1 MLKEGW
7 LFFKSFI
14 KQNKLCLIGS
24 ILLLV
29 TVPPLTIFALIDSA
43 YHVES
48 HVLQQFFYLGLFPLM
63 LLGLALFCV
72 GIFISR
78 QGFFSTE
85 TIKELVQKADKAK
98 VLKETALVTSV
109 ILTVVLI
116 CMGAIVYSA
125 YHYTESVN
133 FCGKLCHKVMTP
145 EFTAY
150 KHSPHAHVKC
160 VECHIG
166 PGASW
171 FVKSKLNGMKEVV
184 EYLTNTYPKPLP
196 TPLHNLRPARET
208 CEECH
213 RPEHFIGYKFVIK
226 EKRETDE
233 NNSKVYTVLLMK
245 TGTGGMRAQ
254 KAHGI
259 HWHVSP
265 DVKIYYKYTDE
276 KRENIVEVIKVENG
290 QKTVFKGGEEVGEGH
305 IREMDCLDCHN
316 RPTHIFHSA
325 EEALDLQFVSGA
337 MPEDLPFIKKV
348 ALEAITKEYS
358 SREEAEIKIAEYI
371 NNYYQNNYPDIFKND
386 KEKIDKAIK
395 AAREAYLLNV
405 FPEMNISWNT
415 YTNFLG
421 HDGCFRCH
429 NEELESADGEVIPQ
443 DCSLCHNLLAEEE
456 ENPEILE
463 TILGE

>member
-7 LFFKSFI
+7 LFFKSFL
-14 KQNKLCLIGS
+14 KQSKLCLIGF
-24 ILLLV
+24 ILLLI
-29 TVPPLTIFALIDSA
+29 TVPPLTIFSLIDSA

-48 HVLQQFFYLGLFPLM
+48 HVWQEFFYLGLFPLM
-63 LLGLALFCV
+63 LLGLAFFCV

-85 TIKELVQKADKAK
+85 TIKELIQKADKAK
-98 VLKETALVTSV
+98 VLKESAFVTSV
-109 ILTVVLI
+109 ILTFVLV

-133 FCGKLCHKVMTP
+133 FCGKLCHRVMTP

-171 FVKSKLNGMKEVV
+171 FVKSKLSGMKEVL
-184 EYLTNTYPKPLP
+184 EYVTNTYPRPLP

-213 RPEHFIGYKFVIK
+213 RPEHFIGYKLKIK

-233 NNSKVYTVLLMK
+233 NNTKVYTVLLMK

-265 DVKIYYKYTDE
+265 NVKIYYKYTDE
-276 KRENIVEVIKVENG
+276 KRENIVEVIK
-290 QKTVFKGGEEVGEGH
+290 
-305 IREMDCLDCHN
+305 IN
-316 RPTHIFHSA
+316 R
-325 EEALDLQFVSGA
+325 
-337 MPEDLPFIKKV
+337 
-348 ALEAITKEYS
+348 
-358 SREEAEIKIAEYI
+358 R
-371 NNYYQNNYPDIFKND
+371 
-386 KEKIDKAIK
+386 
-395 AAREAYLLNV
+395 R
-405 FPEMNISWNT
+405 
-415 YTNFLG
+415 
-421 HDGCFRCH
+421 
-429 NEELESADGEVIPQ
+429 
-443 DCSLCHNLLAEEE
+443 
-456 ENPEILE
+456 
-463 TILGE
+463 